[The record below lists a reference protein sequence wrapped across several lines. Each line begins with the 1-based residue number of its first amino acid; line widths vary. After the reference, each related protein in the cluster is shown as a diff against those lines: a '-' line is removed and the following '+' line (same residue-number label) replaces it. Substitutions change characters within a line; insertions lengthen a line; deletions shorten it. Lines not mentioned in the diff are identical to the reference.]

1 MRGIRLNWT
10 WDEPHEYS
18 VGYFF
23 RDNCLLKNPGI
34 AGKYFFLVSAEED
47 CFQILL
53 EMEAFC
59 ARCTDLSMEDFD
71 SRLTI
76 EYVNVPDEQIIFRD
90 SKQFVQ
96 RI

>member
-23 RDNCLLKNPGI
+23 RNNCLLKNPGI

-71 SRLTI
+71 SRLTV